1 AAAGSGSRAGP
12 AAAAARGAAPGAPLR
27 LLRTLVERKTG
38 DMAESSPVAGL
49 AGLLAGRKGLIVGVA
64 NKNSIA
70 WGCAR
75 ALASAGMELAF
86 TYQGDVMR
94 DRVVKTTQELGE
106 VPLFDLDVTRDEQI
120 EAVVEGVR
128 GLWGGRLDF
137 LLHSVAYAPSTAM
150 SNPFLETTRGDF
162 STAMDISAYSLVAL
176 SRAFAPLMEG
186 GGSVVTMSYYG
197 SQKAVPGYN
206 VMGVAKAAL
215 EACVRYLAVDL
226 GPRGV
231 RVNAVSAGAI
241 NTLAARGVA
250 HFRDLMKITAERAA
264 LRRTVDSSEV
274 GNAALF
280 LASEL
285 SSGVTGEVLY
295 VDAGFNITAG

>member
-1 AAAGSGSRAGP
+1 MSE
-12 AAAAARGAAPGAPLR
+12 
-27 LLRTLVERKTG
+27 T
-38 DMAESSPVAGL
+38 SPVAGL
-49 AGLLAGRKGLIVGVA
+49 LAGKKGLIVGVA

-70 WGCAR
+70 WACAK

-86 TYQGDVMR
+86 TYQGEIMR
-94 DRVVKTTQELGE
+94 DRVVKTTAELGE

-120 EAVVEGVR
+120 EGAVEWVR
-128 GLWGGRLDF
+128 GMWGGLDF

-150 SNPFLETTRGDF
+150 SAPFLQTQRADF
-162 STAMDISAYSLVAL
+162 ATAMDISAYSLVAL
-176 SRAFAPLMEG
+176 SRAFAPLIPA
-186 GGSVVTMSYYG
+186 GGSIVTMTYYG

-226 GPRGV
+226 GTQNI
-231 RVNAVSAGAI
+231 RVNAVSAGAV

-250 HFRDLMKITAERAA
+250 HFRDLMKITAERSP
-264 LRRTVDSSEV
+264 LKRTVEADEV
-274 GNAALF
+274 GRATLF
-280 LASEL
+280 LASDL
-285 SSGVTGEVLY
+285 SSGITGETMY